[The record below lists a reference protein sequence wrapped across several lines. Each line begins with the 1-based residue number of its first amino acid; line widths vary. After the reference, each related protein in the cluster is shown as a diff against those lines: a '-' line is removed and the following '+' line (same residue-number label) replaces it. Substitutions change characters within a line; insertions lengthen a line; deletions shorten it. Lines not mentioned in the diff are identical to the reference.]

1 MRSVAGMRTAKIGY
15 IVISV
20 LLCAMGILLIVWPEL
35 SASVIGIICGI
46 LLIVFGAV
54 KLIGYF
60 SKDLYRLAFQ
70 YDLAFGILLILLG
83 VIMLVRPGGLMD
95 FICIVLGLSI
105 LTDSLLKMQI
115 AVDAKQFGLNKWWL
129 ILLLSVIAGI
139 FGLVLVLRP
148 TASAS
153 VLMVLLGITLLSEGL
168 LNMSTAIT
176 AVKIIKH
183 QQPDV
188 IEVEY
193 RED

>member
-54 KLIGYF
+54 KLVGYF

-115 AVDAKQFGLNKWWL
+115 AMDAKQFGLNKWWL

>member
-54 KLIGYF
+54 KLVGYF

>member
-54 KLIGYF
+54 KLVGYF

-148 TASAS
+148 TSSAS

>member
-1 MRSVAGMRTAKIGY
+1 
-15 IVISV
+15 
-20 LLCAMGILLIVWPEL
+20 
-35 SASVIGIICGI
+35 
-46 LLIVFGAV
+46 
-54 KLIGYF
+54 
-60 SKDLYRLAFQ
+60 
-70 YDLAFGILLILLG
+70 
-83 VIMLVRPGGLMD
+83 MLVRPGGLMD

-148 TASAS
+148 TSSAS

>member
-54 KLIGYF
+54 KLVGYF

-153 VLMVLLGITLLSEGL
+153 VLMVLLGITLLSEGF

-188 IEVEY
+188 IEVKY

>member
-188 IEVEY
+188 IEVKY